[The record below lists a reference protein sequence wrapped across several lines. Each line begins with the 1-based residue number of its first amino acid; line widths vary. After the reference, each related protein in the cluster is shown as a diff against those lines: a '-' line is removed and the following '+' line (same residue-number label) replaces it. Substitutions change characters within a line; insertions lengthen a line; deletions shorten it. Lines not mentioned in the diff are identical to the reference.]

1 MEFNTE
7 WAPYLRVSYTS
18 DLIQVQS
25 QLAGPPLPYPSCKS
39 NLLDYDVYHLYL
51 PERDFSGEAYFQGV
65 RRMLTPNRIEQYAR
79 KVGSQINVYRPLLLI
94 INHLL
99 LARIHKN
106 GFK

>member
-25 QLAGPPLPYPSCKS
+25 QLAAPPSPYTCKS
-39 NLLDYDVYHLYL
+39 KQLDYDFYHLYL

-65 RRMLTPNRIEQYAR
+65 RRMLTPNRIEQYAH
-79 KVGSQINVYRPLLLI
+79 KVGSQKMCMFP
-94 INHLL
+94 
-99 LARIHKN
+99 
-106 GFK
+106 FF